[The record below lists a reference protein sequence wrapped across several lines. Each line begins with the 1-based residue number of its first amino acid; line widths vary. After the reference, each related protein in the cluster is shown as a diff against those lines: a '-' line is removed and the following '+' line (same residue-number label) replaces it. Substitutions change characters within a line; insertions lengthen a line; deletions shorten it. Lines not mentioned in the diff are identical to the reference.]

1 MTMEPNTYFAGP
13 KPALKTVVIKIIG
26 EPSVRRLQL
35 ERGDLDIIED
45 MPEDQLGVLA
55 SKPGVVVKE
64 FPSLRVTYLYLN
76 NKKRAH

>member
-1 MTMEPNTYFAGP
+1 MEPNPYFAGP
-13 KPALKTVVIKIIG
+13 KPAFKTVILKTIA

-45 MPEDQLGVLA
+45 MPEDQLGALGG
-55 SKPGVVVKE
+55 KPGVVVKD

-76 NKKRAH
+76 NKKGL